1 MNESSINE
9 QILKWIKENS
19 KNDEVFEKF
28 LKELIY
34 EEINRPGQWK
44 WKDTYRD
51 KVKKFSAEWEVE
63 R

>member
-9 QILKWIKENS
+9 QILNSIKENS
-19 KNDEVFEKF
+19 KNDAVLEKF

-34 EEINRPGQWK
+34 EEIKRSGQWK
-44 WKDTYRD
+44 WKDIYRD
-51 KVKKFSAEWEVE
+51 KVKTFSAKWEGE

>member
-19 KNDEVFEKF
+19 KNDEVLENF

-34 EEINRPGQWK
+34 EEIKRAGQWK
-44 WKDTYRD
+44 WKDIYRE
-51 KVKKFSAEWEVE
+51 KVITFSAEWEGE
-63 R
+63 K

>member
-1 MNESSINE
+1 MIESSINE

-19 KNDEVFEKF
+19 KNDEVLEKF

-44 WKDTYRD
+44 WKDIYRD